1 MLSILFLFLMLLPAC
16 TKNTENSVKKHDMFV
31 QLTAFS
37 DTLAVL
43 IEAITPI
50 INSSIKQE
58 LGLDQEYVYEFFLP
72 KKRFAMTLYYLN
84 GVLEHRVDQLITVV
98 DRFSTHNTS
107 LDDLGVALAPRVE
120 FFAGQFG
127 VNDELVIM
135 IDDPRAALLAL
146 HTAFKSAFHNAD
158 DEYRSTHTYG
168 FYDVVKSERYPYVPH
183 VGLGRIRSTSIKEH
197 NKSGVRL
204 EKIQER
210 IKRDVTAVIDRLF
223 ATRNT
228 KLVFDSMVVFNPQK
242 REVYKEIR
250 LV

>member
-1 MLSILFLFLMLLPAC
+1 MLNILFLFLMLLPAC
-16 TKNTENSVKKHDMFV
+16 TQNTENSVKKNDVFV
-31 QLTAFS
+31 QLTASS
-37 DTLAVL
+37 DTLALL

-58 LGLDQEYVYEFFLP
+58 LGLDQEYVFEFFLP
-72 KKRFAMTLYYLN
+72 KKRFALTVYYLN
-84 GVLEHRVDQLITVV
+84 GVLEHGVDQLITIV
-98 DRFSTHNTS
+98 DRVSTQDRS
-107 LDDLGVALAPRVE
+107 LDGVGVALTPRVE
-120 FFAGQFG
+120 FFAGRFG
-127 VNDELVIM
+127 INDELVIM
-135 IDDPRAALLAL
+135 IDDPHAAVSAL

-183 VGLGRIRSTSIKEH
+183 VGLGRIRSASIKEH

-210 IKRDVTAVIDRLF
+210 IKRDVTAVIGRLF
-223 ATRNT
+223 ARQNT
-228 KLVFDSMVVFNPQK
+228 KLVFDSIVVFNPQK